1 MGLISELA
9 RRGTLSPGRPYRDSQ
24 SLQRSLIG
32 PLASFPLVVV
42 CISSAVVVC
51 IGLHVGGD
59 SGALSLHVGG
69 DGSGSGSG
77 SGRLHSSRLRAGNGS
92 LRATARSLVPGR
104 AGGDLCANHSLSF

>member
-59 SGALSLHVGG
+59 
-69 DGSGSGSG
+69 GSGSG